1 MEEKVTV
8 LIVED
13 DKYIMSL
20 TTLYLKDEGYK
31 TIEATS
37 GKEAI
42 SLFYANNPEIILLD
56 LGLPDIDGMDLIKQV
71 RGKSGIPIIVISARE
86 EESEKI
92 MALDLGA
99 DDYMTKPFHMGELLA
114 RIRAALR
121 KFIINANLPGNGI
134 YTCDYLSI
142 DFQKGLAYVD
152 GEEIH
157 LTPMEYKL
165 LKLLIANRGKVLTHN
180 YILKQIWGYGEVGDA
195 KSLRVFMASLRRK
208 IERDTANPRFIL
220 TQVGVGY
227 RFVEKLGNGGITVR
241 R

>member
-1 MEEKVTV
+1 MEENITV

-20 TTLYLKDEGYK
+20 TTIYLKDEGYK
-31 TIEATS
+31 TLAAIT

-42 SLFYANNPEIILLD
+42 ALFYSHNPDIILLD
-56 LGLPDIDGMDLIKQV
+56 LGLPDMDGLEVIRQI
-71 RGKSGIPIIVISARE
+71 REKSNTPIIVVSARE
-86 EESEKI
+86 EETEKI
-92 MALDLGA
+92 IALDLGA

-114 RIRAALR
+114 RIRVSQR
-121 KFIINANLPGNGI
+121 KINSIVNPDNVD
-134 YTCDYLSI
+134 TFTSDYLMV
-142 DFQKGLAYVD
+142 DYTKGLVFVD
-152 GEEIH
+152 GEEVH

-180 YILKQIWGYGEVGDA
+180 YILNQIWGYGETNDA

-220 TQVGVGY
+220 TQVGIGY
-227 RFVEKLGNGGITVR
+227 RFVGVQ
-241 R
+241 

>member
-1 MEEKVTV
+1 MEGNITV

-20 TTLYLKDEGYK
+20 TNIYLKDEGYK
-31 TIEATS
+31 TVEAVTA
-37 GKEAI
+37 KEAMT
-42 SLFYANNPEIILLD
+42 LFYANNPDIVLLD
-56 LGLPDIDGMDLIKQV
+56 LGLPDMDGMVVIRKI
-71 RGKSGIPIIVISARE
+71 REKSNTPIIVVSARE

-114 RIRAALR
+114 RIRVCLR
-121 KFIINANLPGNGI
+121 KLNSIVNPDNVEMF
-134 YTCDYLSI
+134 TCDYLTV
-142 DFQKGLAYVD
+142 DYTKGLVFID
-152 GEEIH
+152 NEEVH

-165 LKLLIANRGKVLTHN
+165 LMLLIANRGKVLTHN
-180 YILKQIWGYGEVGDA
+180 YILNQVWGYGETKDP

-220 TQVGVGY
+220 TQVGIGY
-227 RFVEKLGNGGITVR
+227 RFVEKYSEDHREN
-241 R
+241 